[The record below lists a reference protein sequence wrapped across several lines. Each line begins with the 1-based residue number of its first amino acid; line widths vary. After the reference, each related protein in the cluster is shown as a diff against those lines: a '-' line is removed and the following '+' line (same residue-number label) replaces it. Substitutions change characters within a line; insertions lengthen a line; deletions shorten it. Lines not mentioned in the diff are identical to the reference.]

1 MHIENVILVIA
12 DALRYDFCMN
22 SNIPEILSPSH
33 KFLCFAE
40 GSHTVETVPSILTGL
55 PNEDIKKKQLLP
67 RYLRIR
73 GQVTPLRIYSRTLFS
88 ILEKH
93 GYRTNYINLD
103 WSDPLLTGN
112 QVSLFPTFPARGNL
126 RDFLEQGMEKIGI
139 VLHIFDIHAPYA
151 TGKTAKEIEV
161 LMRELLR
168 KKNFSKMKEIYRNA
182 IRHFERKHL
191 IPLINMCE
199 ILDLRKNTLIVLVG
213 DHGELL
219 GEHGRLF
226 HAGPITPE
234 LKRVPLIFQ
243 HQSFPDKLHEKPVR
257 QRDILPTILKILK
270 KPVPAYSRRKYSLM
284 VQAYGMIMQL
294 RTTLLGRLQRLSSN
308 GFPP

>member
-1 MHIENVILVIA
+1 MTSIKNVILIIA
-12 DALRYDFCMN
+12 DALRYDFCMD
-22 SNIPEILSPSH
+22 SNIPEILSPSD

-40 GSHTVETVPSILTGL
+40 GSHTVATVPSILTGL
-55 PNEDIKKKQLLP
+55 PCEDIKKKQVLP
-67 RYLRIR
+67 TSLRIR
-73 GQVTPLRIYSRTLFS
+73 GQVTPLKIYSATLFS
-88 ILEKH
+88 ILEEF

-103 WSDPLLTGN
+103 WNDPLLTGN

-126 RDFLEQGMEKIGI
+126 RDFLQTGIENIGI

-151 TGKTAKEIEV
+151 TGKTVKEIEI

-168 KKNFSKMKEIYRNA
+168 EKNFSKMKEMYRDA

-191 IPLINMCE
+191 IPLIDMCE
-199 ILDLRKNTLIVLVG
+199 NLDLRKNTLIVLAG

-234 LKRVPLIFQ
+234 LKRVPLIFH
-243 HQSFPDKLHEKPVR
+243 HQSFPNKLHERPVR

-270 KPVPAYSRRKYSLM
+270 IPIPAYSRRKHSLM
-284 VQAYGMIMQL
+284 VQPYDLIMQL
-294 RTTLLGRLQRLSSN
+294 YKRVKWRLFSKSSV
-308 GFPP
+308 